1 MPNGGNFSFF
11 VYQPFFLADRENR
24 RIVEMARTFKYSNS
38 NIVFSES
45 LWADFVKTAIYILNW
60 TGKSSIADKIPFEL
74 WNGKK
79 PRIRH
84 QRIIGC
90 TTYVHVPSQ
99 TRKKM
104 DSKSIKGYLLG

>member
-1 MPNGGNFSFF
+1 MVEILVFLFIN
-11 VYQPFFLADRENR
+11 PFFLADRENR
-24 RIVEMARTFKYSNS
+24 RIVEMVRTFKYSNS

-74 WNGKK
+74 WSGKK
-79 PRIRH
+79 PRIR
-84 QRIIGC
+84 IIGC
-90 TTYVHVPSQ
+90 TIYVHVPSQ